1 MPCASTTGPVDRAVV
16 VGINA
21 YPVRTTGPLKDFTP
35 LDGCVNDARA
45 IADFVVGKRGFKRSQ
60 VRLLTDAA
68 ATRRAMM
75 AALRWLVK
83 GARPGDRLLFYYS
96 GHGTPFPMPGP
107 HAHRHPLHDAICPV
121 DFDWTGLR
129 LMTDLDFESLFESLP
144 DGVEFIWIC
153 DSCFSG
159 GLARDFRTARALGRG
174 IRTVQLHHTVVRAL
188 RAARAR
194 RRGKPAGLR
203 ALAHTLNGALI
214 AAATVEQ
221 YSWDWAFGRPRRA
234 HGVLTHYLLKAL
246 NARGGLSRPLD
257 EVVAR
262 VARTIHRSTAEYRTQ
277 HPEIMGAP
285 AVLARP
291 FLARPGR

>member
-1 MPCASTTGPVDRAVV
+1 MSRVSDTGPVDRAVI

-21 YPVRTTGPLKDFTP
+21 YPVRTSGPLKDFTP

-45 IADFVVGKRGFKRSQ
+45 IADFVVRKRGFNRSQ

-68 ATRRAMM
+68 ATRKAMV

-107 HAHRHPLHDAICPV
+107 HAHRHKLHDAICPV
-121 DFDWTGLR
+121 DFDWTGPR
-129 LMTDLDFESLFESLP
+129 LITDLDFEQIFEPLP
-144 DGVEFIWIC
+144 EGVEFLWIC

-174 IRTVQLHHTVVRAL
+174 IRTVALHHTVVKAL

-203 ALAHTLNGALI
+203 RVVHRLNGALI
-214 AAATVEQ
+214 AAATVEE
-221 YSWDWAFGRPRRA
+221 YSWDWAFGRPKRS

-246 NARGGLSRPLD
+246 NAPGGRTAPLD

-262 VARTIHRSTAEYRTQ
+262 VARTIRKSTAEYRTQ
-277 HPEIMGAP
+277 HPEAMGAP

-291 FLARPGR
+291 FLARPSR